1 MWIDR
6 SATVRGIIVTSGY
19 ERTDLSLDQVQALR
33 TAAVRL
39 QRQFDGVFGAET
51 IDRFLHTSY
60 DAFADRATITT
71 YLPLL
76 AERFAK
82 QRLNALARVEGRA
95 GTGIPTVLF
104 LCLHNSGRS
113 QMALGFLQHLAGDRA
128 AAWSGGSEPGSQIN
142 PAAVAAMAEVGI
154 DITTEFPKPWTEEIL
169 RAADVVVTMGCGDA
183 CPIYPGKRYLD
194 WELAD
199 PAGRS
204 VEDVRSRGSGV
215 HWDLPATVG

>member
-1 MWIDR
+1 M
-6 SATVRGIIVTSGY
+6 SSEY
-19 ERTDLSLDQVQALR
+19 ERTDLSLDQAQALR

-39 QRQFDGVFGAET
+39 HREFHGVFSTQT
-51 IDRFLHTSY
+51 IDRFLHSSY
-60 DAFADRATITT
+60 DSFAGRATITR
-71 YLPLL
+71 YLPML

-104 LCLHNSGRS
+104 LCLHNAGRS
-113 QMALGFLQHLAGDRA
+113 QMALGFLQHLAGNSA

-199 PAGRS
+199 PAGKS
-204 VEDVRSRGSGV
+204 VEDVRAIRDDIETRVRALLTELGV
-215 HWDLPATVG
+215 RVDRAATPA